1 MEMSIHRALD
11 KTALE
16 ILGPLVQVMLNH
28 GMAHGAFAELVRQVF
43 VEEGFSHLER
53 TGQRATV
60 SGVAALTGLSRKE
73 VKRLREARAG
83 DDNESRQRYNRA
95 VRVISG
101 WVNDPRFR
109 DDNGAPAPL
118 ACDGPDSPFA
128 RLVRDYSGDVPMVA
142 LLTMLETSG
151 NVERDGDTVSL
162 KKRAYI
168 PMSTPLDRLN
178 ILGTDVA
185 ELIGTIAH
193 NMAADPDARL
203 FQRKVSNDQLS
214 PDAVAAFRALSRDK
228 SQRLLEEFD
237 QWLAGHE
244 VSGDRAQDDAPAYV
258 AVGIYY
264 VEKMDQEDP

>member
-11 KTALE
+11 ETALE
-16 ILGPLVQVMLNH
+16 ILGPLVQVLLNH

-43 VEEGFSHLER
+43 VEEGFSQLER
-53 TGQRATV
+53 AGHRATV

-73 VKRLREARAG
+73 VKRLRDASGGEQ
-83 DDNESRQRYNRA
+83 NESRQRYNRA

-101 WVNDPRFR
+101 WVNDTRYQ
-109 DDNGAPAPL
+109 DDTGAPAPL
-118 ACDGPDSPFA
+118 SCDGPDSPFA
-128 RLVRDYSGDVPMVA
+128 RLVRDYSGDVPAVA
-142 LLTMLETSG
+142 LLTLLEASG
-151 NVERDGDTVSL
+151 NVERDGDQVIL

-193 NMAADPDARL
+193 NMAAEPGARL
-203 FQRKVSNDQLS
+203 FQRKVSNDQIRR
-214 PDAVAAFRALSRDK
+214 DAVADFRVLSRDK
-228 SQRLLEEFD
+228 SQQLLEEFD
-237 QWLAGHE
+237 QWLAEHE
-244 VSGDRAQDDAPAYV
+244 VRGDQTQDDAPAYV

-264 VEKMDQEDP
+264 SEKLDQEDS